1 MGFVRVL
8 NNFIRI
14 QPILYV
20 YQIVYTYKTIFYM
33 LKSVLYEDTYTT
45 ILHVYKMCVP
55 IKNVLYMYTKFVYA
69 YQMFCTSTK
78 CCVLIQ
84 GSVICIHHILFA
96 YKKFSACTK

>member
-8 NNFIRI
+8 NNFVRV
-14 QPILYV
+14 QNILYV
-20 YQIVYTYKTIFYM
+20 YQIEYSYKTIFYT

-69 YQMFCTSTK
+69 YEMFCMSAK
-78 CCVLIQ
+78 YCVLIQ
-84 GSVICIHHILFA
+84 RKCYMRTSYFI
-96 YKKFSACTK
+96 